1 MEKIQAD
8 FGKTLYWVQI
18 KDMERGY
25 ELRVDDKIFAQLVF
39 QSAWGTLATGSSVED
54 GWTFKRVG
62 FLNPRVTIRPPGEET
77 NEAEYWP
84 KFWGGGKLIFPDGRH
99 FLWDSANF
107 WGTQWTFSDAVEN
120 RLFVFLPGGE
130 VHKASEDYHS
140 QAVVEIDPRAYDH
153 PELPLL
159 LVLGWY
165 LMVLQQE
172 DSSAGSAAIVA
183 GGSAA

>member
-1 MEKIQAD
+1 MQKITED
-8 FGKTLYWVQI
+8 YGRTLYWVQH
-18 KDMERGY
+18 KDTERGY
-25 ELRVDDKIFAQLVF
+25 ELRVEDKVFAKLVF
-39 QSAWGTLATGSSVED
+39 QSAWGTLATGSNIDES
-54 GWTFKRVG
+54 WTFKRVG

-77 NEAEYWP
+77 NVAEYWP
-84 KFWGGGKLIFPDGRH
+84 KFWGGGKLIFPDGRQ

-107 WGTQWTFSDAVEN
+107 WGTQWIFSDAVEN

-130 VHKASEDYHS
+130 KPKIDEEYRSL
-140 QAVVEIDPRAYDH
+140 AVVEIDPRAFEH